1 VFCLAFFS
9 LEKRRLER
17 GLILASD
24 TCQTIIRETEPGFSQ
39 GYLVGGQEPRGGKWN
54 RRGSDWTWESCLLH
68 EDGQELEQVAR
79 KGYVV
84 SSIRAFGMESG

>member
-1 VFCLAFFS
+1 M
-9 LEKRRLER
+9 
-17 GLILASD
+17 
-24 TCQTIIRETEPGFSQ
+24 
-39 GYLVGGQEPRGGKWN
+39 GGQEPRGGKWN